1 MAFFGIGRRR
11 PGPVSAVAES
21 ELFDEAFQ
29 KRLESLALVSRR
41 VMSGRQRADRR
52 SRKSGT
58 GLEFADYRRY
68 SAGDDI
74 RFIDWNAYGRLG
86 RLLLRLYEEEEDL
99 SVYLLLDCS
108 ASMGFGSPPKLRYA
122 KQLCAAL
129 AYIALASLDRVSIL
143 AFRENLVRRLPP
155 TRGRNRIFAVFEF
168 LRSLNAEGQTRLSD
182 SLATFT
188 AQHKRRG
195 VAIVLSDLFDPD
207 GFEQGIN
214 KLRYQRFETF
224 VIHLVDPLEARPDL
238 HGDVELL
245 DSETGQRRDVTATP
259 ALLARYQEAYAGYQQ
274 RLQAFCTQK
283 QIPLFTLQTDV
294 PLEDAVLRILRR
306 GWVLS

>member
-1 MAFFGIGRRR
+1 MLGLVLVGDH
-11 PGPVSAVAES
+11 VSA
-21 ELFDEAFQ
+21 
-29 KRLESLALVSRR
+29 
-41 VMSGRQRADRR
+41 
-52 SRKSGT
+52 
-58 GLEFADYRRY
+58 
-68 SAGDDI
+68 AG
-74 RFIDWNAYGRLG
+74 
-86 RLLLRLYEEEEDL
+86 
-99 SVYLLLDCS
+99 
-108 ASMGFGSPPKLRYA
+108 
-122 KQLCAAL
+122 
-129 AYIALASLDRVSIL
+129 
-143 AFRENLVRRLPP
+143 
-155 TRGRNRIFAVFEF
+155 
-168 LRSLNAEGQTRLSD
+168 
-182 SLATFT
+182 
-188 AQHKRRG
+188 G

-306 GWVLS
+306 GGVLS

>member
-1 MAFFGIGRRR
+1 M
-11 PGPVSAVAES
+11 V
-21 ELFDEAFQ
+21 
-29 KRLESLALVSRR
+29 
-41 VMSGRQRADRR
+41 
-52 SRKSGT
+52 
-58 GLEFADYRRY
+58 RY

-168 LRSLNAEGQTRLSD
+168 LRSLNAEGQTRLAD

-306 GWVLS
+306 GGVLS